1 LGGKAQKDQQ
11 MNNEQMLAALGML
24 PSPDIVTATKIT
36 DPLGAGAYYR
46 ADTVVRLLQNQ
57 WSPIETAPK
66 DGTEIL
72 IFGEGEFA
80 VAAWNGSEWRD
91 IGDIGWGGMDG
102 ASPTHWKP
110 LVPPNAD
117 VTGLAPREDDK

>member
-1 LGGKAQKDQQ
+1 
-11 MNNEQMLAALGML
+11 MNN
-24 PSPDIVTATKIT
+24 D
-36 DPLGAGAYYR
+36 
-46 ADTVVRLLQNQ
+46 Q

-110 LVPPNAD
+110 LVPPNVVVQGAEAA
-117 VTGLAPREDDK
+117 LSPKAPHDRRVGRRHPLSAPDDKRKERP

>member
-1 LGGKAQKDQQ
+1 

-110 LVPPNAD
+110 LVPPNAKSE
-117 VTGLAPREDDK
+117 GAEPLLAKLPLD